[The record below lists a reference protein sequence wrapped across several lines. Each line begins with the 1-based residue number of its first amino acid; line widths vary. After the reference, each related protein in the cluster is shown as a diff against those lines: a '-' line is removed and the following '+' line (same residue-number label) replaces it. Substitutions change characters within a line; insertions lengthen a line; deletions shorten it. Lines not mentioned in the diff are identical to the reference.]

1 MNWLALSPLEVV
13 LLSLAATAM
22 ALWLYLHQRPVRRRV
37 STLRFWTDLPSSSYR
52 RRRWLREPWAVVAQA
67 LFLILLIMAL
77 ANPRWGREIASRRV
91 VLVLDTSIWSQ
102 LQPAGEPPWI
112 DQVRQDA
119 SQILDELPASDDVLL
134 LRADVD
140 ATPILPFTQ
149 DRLAQQRAIAQIRAS
164 STVADVP
171 SALEAG
177 RAALASGRRGLLVYI
192 GSGMVDDRQAR
203 RIDEFRQSLEP
214 NNGTGDHPQF
224 LLRLVGGRT
233 PVENR
238 GIARL
243 ALERDP
249 MQPDRWH
256 VLAQLKNYGQTPAKL
271 GFQLEMN
278 GQIVG
283 QHTVSLA
290 PYGFAELHDELT
302 SEQGG
307 LLQAQIDPADALKAD
322 DHAIVYVPPFHP
334 IRVVVFTARPS
345 FTNALRPVLSTDPY
359 LRVEFSR
366 TGVVSAVAPD
376 IAIYDGAS
384 LPAQPAVNSIYFVRG
399 QHASVSRQIRLTNWN
414 PQHPVTRWVRTRDV
428 SVRNPALL
436 DVRRTDVVLASS
448 DGHPPKPLI
457 VAREQ
462 NGHKILLIGF
472 DPQDSNFPQQA
483 AFPLLVAGTVEWLTH
498 PVEDVASVLSAGE
511 LDLPGPVVRIV
522 GPSGQDVPFARNGSG
537 AHLLALDTGAYRVVG
552 PNGAATFEVN
562 APALLPFQRLKPTSL
577 EAVPVASEVIPN
589 KGRDLWQWLVALA
602 MIALWTEW
610 WLFYRERSN
619 WVQITGPSASPGG
632 SELRMNG
639 ADSSLITPDDEVHDP
654 KFTG

>member
-1 MNWLALSPLEVV
+1 MSWLALSPLEVV
-13 LLSLAATAM
+13 LLSFAATAV

-52 RRRWLREPWAVVAQA
+52 RRRSLREPWAFLAQV
-67 LFLILLIMAL
+67 LFLVFLIMAL

-102 LQPAGEPPWI
+102 LQPAGEAPWI

-119 SQILDELPASDDVLL
+119 SQILNELPASDDVLL

-140 ATPILPFTQ
+140 ATPIVPFTQ
-149 DRLAQQRAIAQIRAS
+149 DRLAQRRAIAQIRAS

-171 SALEAG
+171 SALEMG
-177 RAALASGRRGLLVYI
+177 RAALAGARRGLLVYI
-192 GSGMVDDRQAR
+192 GSGMVDDQQSR
-203 RIDEFRQSLEP
+203 RTDEFRQSLEP
-214 NNGTGDHPQF
+214 NSGTGDHPQF

-249 MQPDRWH
+249 MQPDHWH
-256 VLAQLKNYGQTPAKL
+256 VLAQLKNYGQTPAKS
-271 GFQLEMN
+271 GFQLKMN

-283 QHTVSLA
+283 QHTVSLV
-290 PYGFAELHDELT
+290 PYGFADLHDELT

-307 LLQAQIDPADALKAD
+307 LLQAQISPADALKAD
-322 DHAIVYVPPFHP
+322 DHAVVYVPPFHQ
-334 IRVVVFTARPS
+334 IRVVVFTARPG
-345 FTNALRPVLSTDPY
+345 FTRALRPVLSTDPY
-359 LRVEFSR
+359 LRAEFSR
-366 TGVVSAVAPD
+366 PGVVPAVAPD
-376 IAIYDGAS
+376 IAIYDGAI

-399 QHASVSRQIRLTNWN
+399 QHASVSGQIRLTNWN

-483 AFPLLVAGTVEWLTH
+483 AFPLLVAGAVEWLTH

-552 PNGAATFEVN
+552 PNGATTFEVN
-562 APALLPFQRLKPTSL
+562 APALLPFQRLNPTSL
-577 EAVPVASEVIPN
+577 ETAPVAPEVIPN

-610 WLFYRERSN
+610 WLFYRERLN
-619 WVQITGPSASPGG
+619 RMQIAGPSASIGVG
-632 SELRMNG
+632 ELRMNG
-639 ADSSLITPDDEVHDP
+639 GDSSPSVPGTEVHAP
-654 KFTG
+654 KFTI